1 MENKEIIPVKEIIN
15 NSIDELL
22 EKQNYVSPYVNIYET
37 DNECVLVANMP
48 GVLRD
53 DLNVKVDKD
62 TLKMFGKIDYND
74 EVNKNYILN
83 EIEIG
88 NYYRTFNISDSVN
101 QDKIEA
107 KYDNG
112 QLIVNLPKN
121 DKIKPRKIDIL

>member
-1 MENKEIIPVKEIIN
+1 MENKEIIPVKENIN

-37 DNECVLVANMP
+37 DNEFVLVANMP

-62 TLKMFGKIDYND
+62 TLVMFGKIDYRN

-121 DKIKPRKIDIL
+121 EKIKPRKIDIL

>member
-1 MENKEIIPVKEIIN
+1 MIPVKENIN

-37 DNECVLVANMP
+37 DDKFVLVANMP

-53 DLNVKVDKD
+53 DLKVKVEKD
-62 TLKMFGKIDYND
+62 SLIMFGKIDYD
-74 EVNKNYILN
+74 KQINKNFLLN
-83 EIEIG
+83 ELEIG
-88 NYYRTFNISDSVN
+88 NYFRKFNISDSVN
-101 QDKIEA
+101 RETIEA

-121 DKIKPRKIDIL
+121 EKIKPRKIDIL

>member
-1 MENKEIIPVKEIIN
+1 MIPVKENIN
-15 NSIDELL
+15 NSIDDLL

-37 DNECVLVANMP
+37 NDEFVLVANMP

-53 DLNVKVDKD
+53 DLKVKVEKD
-62 TLKMFGKIDYND
+62 SLTMFGKIDYDKQINNNFLLT
-74 EVNKNYILN
+74 EL
-83 EIEIG
+83 EIG

-101 QDKIEA
+101 QEKIEA

-121 DKIKPRKIDIL
+121 EKIKPRKIDIV

>member
-1 MENKEIIPVKEIIN
+1 MDNKELIPVKENIN

-37 DNECVLVANMP
+37 DNEFVLVANMP

-53 DLNVKVDKD
+53 DLKVKVEKD
-62 TLKMFGKIDYND
+62 SLIMFGKIDYYKQ
-74 EVNKNYILN
+74 VNKNHILN

-101 QDKIEA
+101 QEKIEA

-121 DKIKPRKIDIL
+121 EKIKPRKIDIL